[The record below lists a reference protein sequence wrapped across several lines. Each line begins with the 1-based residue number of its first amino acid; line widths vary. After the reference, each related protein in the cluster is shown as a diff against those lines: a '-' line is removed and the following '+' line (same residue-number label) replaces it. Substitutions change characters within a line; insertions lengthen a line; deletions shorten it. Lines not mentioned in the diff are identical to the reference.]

1 MKYEPGMI
9 ENSRPKRRWF
19 PLWRLDGYIFRE
31 FMIKYTILLL
41 LFIILFVLNDIYR
54 DISDFFDAKAS
65 WRDIALFLICKIPG
79 NIRFILPIS
88 MLLGC
93 MWTMATFGKYL
104 EVTAMRASG
113 MSLFRCGCSILF
125 AGFLVSVVNI
135 YFNEELVPKTN
146 AMAEQ
151 IYDQRADGR
160 RYVRSLLTFR
170 SDDGDRRWLFQ
181 QFAGGTEFQNV
192 TLKTFWNSAVSD
204 CITGAYG
211 TISYENAVKRILGE
225 ERYQELA
232 ALPAELRREKFNKL
246 MSGRKVDLTIKEA
259 VYDYKQ
265 KCWFFRDGSFISYD
279 NNDETRFKASS
290 GTTAMHDEIVFK
302 ELCFNSAAI
311 TETPG
316 DIADSIKEKDD
327 LSIVA
332 IWRMLKRNPGMLER
346 AKNIYQTVFFYR
358 LAFPW
363 ASFLAVF
370 LGIPLAAKNERT
382 GSMLAII
389 SAVIMIVVYI
399 VVAQLFLMLGKS
411 GAVNP
416 VFAGL
421 APTIAFISIGVWR
434 LFSGRN

>member
-1 MKYEPGMI
+1 
-9 ENSRPKRRWF
+9 
-19 PLWRLDGYIFRE
+19 
-31 FMIKYTILLL
+31 
-41 LFIILFVLNDIYR
+41 
-54 DISDFFDAKAS
+54 
-65 WRDIALFLICKIPG
+65 
-79 NIRFILPIS
+79 
-88 MLLGC
+88 
-93 MWTMATFGKYL
+93 
-104 EVTAMRASG
+104 
-113 MSLFRCGCSILF
+113 
-125 AGFLVSVVNI
+125 
-135 YFNEELVPKTN
+135 
-146 AMAEQ
+146 
-151 IYDQRADGR
+151 
-160 RYVRSLLTFR
+160 
-170 SDDGDRRWLFQ
+170 
-181 QFAGGTEFQNV
+181 
-192 TLKTFWNSAVSD
+192 
-204 CITGAYG
+204 
-211 TISYENAVKRILGE
+211 
-225 ERYQELA
+225 
-232 ALPAELRREKFNKL
+232 
-246 MSGRKVDLTIKEA
+246 
-259 VYDYKQ
+259 
-265 KCWFFRDGSFISYD
+265 
-279 NNDETRFKASS
+279 
-290 GTTAMHDEIVFK
+290 MHDEIVFK

-421 APTIAFISIGVWR
+421 APTIAFISVGAWR